1 MKQQIDE
8 ILQRHAEQQTNLS
21 SKVGRNQLAEEL
33 ILEFSQFVSDFREQD
48 ETDFCVSC
56 GIDTGVH
63 REIHIDYRCYYV
75 EGAGQMCKTCY
86 DDIYYS

>member
-8 ILQRHAEQQTNLS
+8 ILKRHAEQQTNLS
-21 SKVGRNQLAEEL
+21 SEFGRNKLTEEL
-33 ILEFSQFVSDFREQD
+33 IHLVSSIREEN

-63 REIHIDYRCYYV
+63 KETHLDHRAFYV
-75 EGAGQMCKTCY
+75 QGAGQMCKTCY
-86 DDIYYS
+86 DDIY